1 MNKTVRAIGATLL
14 LSATAATAQEVT
26 LVPAPAA
33 PAMLAPAPAATPTML
48 RSGTAVV
55 LRTSEELTTEGKML
69 KVGRRFNLE
78 LAEPVTVNGHT
89 VIPAGAR
96 AIGEVTEVRNKGM
109 WGKSGGINAR
119 LVSLNAGDRTIR
131 IAGTIDDKGK
141 TGTAGVVASV
151 ALIPLAGFFV
161 TGTSAK
167 IPMGTTV
174 AGFTDEDLPLAFAA
188 PPVPAGGAS
197 PGSGGVVYTCA

>member
-1 MNKTVRAIGATLL
+1 MNIIARALCATAL
-14 LSATAATAQEVT
+14 LSATAATAQQ
-26 LVPAPAA
+26 PA
-33 PAMLAPAPAATPTML
+33 LAPAPASTATVL
-48 RSGTAVV
+48 RSGTAVI

-69 KVGRRFNLE
+69 KPGRRFNLE
-78 LAEPVTVNGHT
+78 LAEAVSVNGQV

-161 TGTSAK
+161 TGTSAR

-188 PPVPAGGAS
+188 APAPMVVPAAAV
-197 PGSGGVVYTCA
+197 PAVVAVAPTSSN

>member
-1 MNKTVRAIGATLL
+1 MNIAARALCATVL
-14 LSATAATAQEVT
+14 LSATAASAQQPV
-26 LVPAPAA
+26 
-33 PAMLAPAPAATPTML
+33 LAPAPAATTML
-48 RSGTAVV
+48 RSGTAVT
-55 LRTSEELTTEGKML
+55 LRTLEELTTEGKML

-78 LAEPVTVNGHT
+78 LAEPVSVNGQV

-96 AIGEVTEVRNKGM
+96 GVGEVTEVRNKGM

-131 IAGTIDDKGK
+131 ITGTIDDKGK

-161 TGTSAK
+161 TGTSAR
-167 IPMGTTV
+167 IPMGSTV

-188 PPVPAGGAS
+188 APAPMAVPAAAAPAIVAVAPTS
-197 PGSGGVVYTCA
+197 SN